1 MESFETFNFDILVI
15 IIFIAGLVFGFYYG
29 FSRQLKKTIN
39 LMLPFIIL
47 HFLMSYIISFLLKIE
62 FVVEAKIAIFAWLRK
77 YFLFANYENSVFT
90 IFIGIILYLILY
102 LVIAGILKI
111 FNSNK
116 EKTIFKQIKGTSR
129 ILGGVVSLFSS
140 YIYSM
145 LFLFVFGATMMIDI
159 SRPVSDLL
167 SKTSNGLFD
176 ISELHLYQNEKV
188 YQYDELNKAFS
199 SINGE
204 TAQEE
209 YLKLRTLANEFTV
222 MNEYFK
228 NTLLPNVSET
238 SRGRIIEASPN
249 DNYVLGM
256 MQMGERKTLFH
267 YILLDE
273 TDNSLYKEFN
283 EKYEYLLENR
293 GYVYFFYEIL
303 ENDFE
308 EYTIEQIFTNLRD
321 KKDQITTYFLSE
333 NSIFNFNNTYKELEF
348 YCDNSD
354 DLYRLINSETTS
366 YMIEEYVS
374 SFSECF
380 KSLIEINDFKEK
392 FLLFYDKDAF
402 KVMTEMEKDI
412 FTVVKEAF
420 LTHDKNIDL
429 INEMAYNLSYEA
441 KITLVSDYKDF
452 FQSHVWEDKILVNSF
467 INDSLSFSE
476 ATGHDLYFEYMVY
489 EYLLKSEDD
498 QKINLDDIID
508 GLTRLNDLA
517 NLGIITDDAKYQTLE
532 NVFLKDTGLIFSLQ
546 EEGLLEVGLLDEINA
561 SPRIDSEIKI
571 YLNN

>member
-62 FVVEAKIAIFAWLRK
+62 FVVETKIAIFAWLRK

-102 LVIAGILKI
+102 LVISGILKI

-159 SRPVSDLL
+159 SRPISDLL

-238 SRGRIIEASPN
+238 SRSRIIEASPN

-366 YMIEEYVS
+366 YTIEEYVS

-392 FLLFYDKDAF
+392 FLLFYDKDVF